1 LGDALKALAKSHDT
15 IDFAPFELG
24 KPAAQGDAERLQ
36 TQLAAEAKKARAVA
50 DDARTVE
57 AQAKKLEAELKKDKQ
72 PTEAAL
78 AVAKAAATSAGEL
91 HKLEQA
97 AQSVQAALKERV
109 AALKA
114 AS

>member
-1 LGDALKALAKSHDT
+1 MPNVVFPPVLGSASWQAQARKLKKAKSITDLGDALKALAKSHDT

-57 AQAKKLEAELKKDKQ
+57 AQAKKLEAELKK
-72 PTEAAL
+72 
-78 AVAKAAATSAGEL
+78 
-91 HKLEQA
+91 
-97 AQSVQAALKERV
+97 
-109 AALKA
+109 
-114 AS
+114 